1 VSGRPDGRLQAI
13 AIYRLD
19 GDGLIDRVRFLR

>member
-1 VSGRPDGRLQAI
+1 MPILLR

-19 GDGLIDRVRFLR
+19 DDGLIDRVRFLL